1 MKIDARKL
9 SPEVQEEKR
18 RQAIRLHKTGK
29 AYKEIADLVE
39 VHFETIGKWV
49 RAYRNGGIK
58 AVQSKP
64 RGKKIGS
71 SRNLTPEQEVLI
83 QKLIIDKAQDQLKIQ
98 YALWTCKAVMELI
111 TTPCFF
117 DRRKTG

>member
-18 RQAIRLHKTGK
+18 KQAIRLHKTGK

-49 RAYRNGGIK
+49 
-58 AVQSKP
+58 
-64 RGKKIGS
+64 
-71 SRNLTPEQEVLI
+71 
-83 QKLIIDKAQDQLKIQ
+83 
-98 YALWTCKAVMELI
+98 
-111 TTPCFF
+111 
-117 DRRKTG
+117 